1 MSAPGFAGNK
11 RIININGSGGAFISI
26 LATSTVRH
34 LIVDESQITSAGA
47 ANTPQ
52 GVIDYRLPND
62 GTPNGFT
69 TIFRASASDEGII
82 GAEGLPIVL
91 GNPVGQHE
99 MAGEVIGQLGQ
110 PIVGIPAAN
119 IAAATT
125 MIQVRSGTAIGTSL
139 VVTEYN

>member
-11 RIININGSGGAFISI
+11 QIIDINGSGGAWVSI
-26 LATSTVRH
+26 MATSTVRR
-34 LIVDESQITSAGA
+34 LVVDESQITAEDA

-52 GVIDYRLPND
+52 GVIDYRIPND
-62 GTPNGFT
+62 GTPKGFT

-91 GNPVGQHE
+91 GNPIGQHE

-110 PIVGIPAAN
+110 PIVGIPTAN

-125 MIQVRSGTAIGTSL
+125 MIQVRSGTATGTSL